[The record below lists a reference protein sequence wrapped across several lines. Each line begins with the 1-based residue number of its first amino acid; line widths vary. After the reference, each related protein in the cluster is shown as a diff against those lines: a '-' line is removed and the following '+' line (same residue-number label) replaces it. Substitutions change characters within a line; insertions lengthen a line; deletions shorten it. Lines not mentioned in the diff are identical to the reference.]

1 VIGGYMAKIIHFPS
15 PKNEDTP
22 EEFMLDTIETIKE
35 MEAETI
41 IIAAKNKEGYW
52 VTGYLNADWA
62 TRNEALGHLQADI
75 IDQMILSNLDRYS
88 E

>member
-1 VIGGYMAKIIHFPS
+1 MAKIIHFPS

-22 EEFMLDTIETIKE
+22 EEFMLDTIKTIKE

-41 IIAAKNKEGYW
+41 IIAVKNKEGYW

-62 TRNEALGHLQADI
+62 TRNEALGHIQADI

>member
-1 VIGGYMAKIIHFPS
+1 MAKIIHFPS

-22 EEFMLDTIETIKE
+22 EEFMLDTIKTIKE

-62 TRNEALGHLQADI
+62 TRNEALGHIQADI

>member
-1 VIGGYMAKIIHFPS
+1 MAKIIHFPS

-62 TRNEALGHLQADI
+62 TRNEALGHIQADI
-75 IDQMILSNLDRYS
+75 IDQMILSNLDRHS

>member
-1 VIGGYMAKIIHFPS
+1 MAKIIHFP
-15 PKNEDTP
+15 NEKKETP
-22 EEFMLDTIETIKE
+22 EEFMLSTLHVINEEKCETIV
-35 MEAETI
+35 
-41 IIAAKNKEGYW
+41 IAAKNKDGYW

-62 TRNEALGHLQADI
+62 TRNEALGHIQADI

>member
-1 VIGGYMAKIIHFPS
+1 MAKIIHFPI
-15 PKNEDTP
+15 PEKDTHEDP
-22 EEFMLDTIETIKE
+22 EKFMLNTLDVIKE
-35 MEAETI
+35 QEAETI

-62 TRNEALGHLQADI
+62 TRNEALGHIQADI
-75 IDQMILSNLDRYS
+75 IDQMILSNLDKYS

>member
-1 VIGGYMAKIIHFPS
+1 MAKIIHFPS
-15 PKNEDTP
+15 LKNEDTP

-62 TRNEALGHLQADI
+62 TRNEALGHIQADI

>member
-1 VIGGYMAKIIHFPS
+1 MAKIIHFPS

-41 IIAAKNKEGYW
+41 IIAVKNKEGYW

-62 TRNEALGHLQADI
+62 TRNEALGHIQADI

>member
-1 VIGGYMAKIIHFPS
+1 MAKIIHFPS

-22 EEFMLDTIETIKE
+22 EEFMLDTIKTIKE

>member
-1 VIGGYMAKIIHFPS
+1 MAKIIHFPS

-35 MEAETI
+35 MEVETI

-62 TRNEALGHLQADI
+62 TRNEALGHIQADI